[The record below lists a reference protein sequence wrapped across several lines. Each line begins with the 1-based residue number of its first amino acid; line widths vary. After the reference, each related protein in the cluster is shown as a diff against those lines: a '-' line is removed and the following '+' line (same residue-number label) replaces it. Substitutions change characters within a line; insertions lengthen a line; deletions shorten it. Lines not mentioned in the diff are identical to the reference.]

1 MKQKEQKG
9 GFVGIL
15 LGLLS
20 ASFLESL
27 LPGKGVLK
35 ASEGATATSREKT
48 TTFWRQWHGTIRQ
61 GLDFKGLVII
71 WIILKYKIIT
81 KMKPSL
87 MVFIQEII

>member
-48 TTFWRQWHGTIRQ
+48 TTF
-61 GLDFKGLVII
+61 
-71 WIILKYKIIT
+71 
-81 KMKPSL
+81 
-87 MVFIQEII
+87 